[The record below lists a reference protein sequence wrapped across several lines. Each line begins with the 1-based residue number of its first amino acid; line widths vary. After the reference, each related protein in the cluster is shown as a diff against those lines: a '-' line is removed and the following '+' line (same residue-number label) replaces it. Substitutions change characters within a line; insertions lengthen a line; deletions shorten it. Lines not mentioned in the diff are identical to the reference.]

1 MKLVKLVVMK
11 ISSIRSLFISPKQI
25 QGSKVMKCQ
34 YRIDW
39 RFLQVMIQIKD
50 AYQVV
55 QFAKN
60 MQNLEIEGHISGRWS
75 LLNDGSNYYAISTIK
90 D

>member
-1 MKLVKLVVMK
+1 
-11 ISSIRSLFISPKQI
+11 
-25 QGSKVMKCQ
+25 MKCQ
-34 YRIDW
+34 YHVNS

-75 LLNDGSNYYAISTIK
+75 LLNDGSNYYAIFTIK

>member
-1 MKLVKLVVMK
+1 
-11 ISSIRSLFISPKQI
+11 
-25 QGSKVMKCQ
+25 
-34 YRIDW
+34 
-39 RFLQVMIQIKD
+39 MIQIKD
-50 AYQVV
+50 AYQAV

-75 LLNDGSNYYAISTIK
+75 LLNDGSYYYAISTIK